1 MRVLFVIRMMVVP
14 TMDGYPQ
21 GWRELQGESAEHRKR
36 VFEPKRAC
44 EAAVRYE
51 PMEPKIDSENAEHQR
66 SNSQKDDARPAKEP
80 RKKCQDREHMT
91 QNETGEGVRLE
102 FHPMLSA

>member
-1 MRVLFVIRMMVVP
+1 MRVLFVIGMMMVP

-21 GWRELQGESAEHRKR
+21 GRRELQGESAQHRKR

-51 PMEPKIDSENAEHQR
+51 PMEPEIDSKNAEHQD
-66 SNSQKDDARPAKEP
+66 SNSQKDDPRPAKEP
-80 RKKCQDREHMT
+80 RKKGQNRKHMT
-91 QNETGEGVRLE
+91 QNETDEGVRLE
-102 FHPMLSA
+102 FHHMLSA